1 MQVRRT
7 NALLATSLA
16 LIAGVGTL
24 AGCSRS
30 GHPEGGMMGGGV
42 PEVGVVTVTPQ
53 KVTLTSELA
62 GRTSPYQIAE
72 IRPQIG
78 GIVLKRQFREG
89 GDVKAGEALYQID
102 PAVYEATLH
111 SAQAALAKAEANL
124 SSARNKAE
132 RYKALVAI
140 KGVSQQDYDDAEAAA
155 KQGVADVA
163 SAKAALDT
171 ARINL
176 AYTRVASPISGRIGK
191 SSVTQ
196 GALVAAGQAT
206 ALATVQQLDPIYV
219 DVTQSSADLLRLKRE
234 LASGSLKS
242 AGGGDASV
250 GLLLEDGS
258 RYPLRGKLQFSDV
271 TVDQGTGTVTLR
283 AIFPNPKGELL
294 PGMYVRTQL
303 DEGVD
308 EQGILVPQ
316 QGVTRDEKG
325 QPLAMVLGADGKVQ
339 PRILKLRQALGDK
352 WVVSEGLKAGDK
364 LIVDGLQ
371 KIRPGAP
378 AKVAANKPAAAQR

>member
-53 KVTLTSELA
+53 RLTLTSELA

-78 GIVLKRQFREG
+78 GIVLKRHFREG

-102 PAVYEATLH
+102 PAVFEANLH
-111 SAQAALAKAEANL
+111 SAQASLAKAEANL
-124 SSARNKAE
+124 ATARNKAE

-155 KQGVADVA
+155 KQGAADVA
-163 SAKAALDT
+163 AAKAALET
-171 ARINL
+171 AKINL

-219 DVTQSSADLLRLKRE
+219 DVTQSSSDLLRLKRE
-234 LASGSLKS
+234 LASGKLK
-242 AGGGDASV
+242 GGQSEASV
-250 GLLLEDGS
+250 ALLLEDGS
-258 RYPLRGKLQFSDV
+258 VYPLRGRLQFSDV
-271 TVDQGTGTVTLR
+271 TVDQGTGSVTLR

-294 PGMYVRTQL
+294 PGMYVRTRL
-303 DEGVD
+303 DAGVD

-316 QGVTRDEKG
+316 QGVSRNEKG
-325 QPLAMVLGADGKVQ
+325 QPVAMVLGADGKVQ
-339 PRILKLRQALGDK
+339 PRLLTLRQAIADK
-352 WVVSEGLKAGDK
+352 WVVSDGLKAGDQ
-364 LIVDGLQ
+364 LIVEGLQ

-378 AKVAANKPAAAQR
+378 AKAAAPAKAPAPQR